1 MKQIIARVL
10 SFLPGLLF
18 LSNAYTWVTNP
29 LAASNSLGMQYL
41 EGIGRS
47 TQIGDFSAFFIGVG
61 IFCLLGSIFKNITFL
76 ISAVIILFSAAI
88 MRIVAWQI
96 YNADFATIF
105 ISVEIIASIMI
116 LTSVVLFRK
125 KEKII
130 ETSKTEDS

>member
-29 LAASNSLGMQYL
+29 LEASNGLGMQYL

-76 ISAVIILFSAAI
+76 ISAVIILFSAAV

>member
-1 MKQIIARVL
+1 MKQISARVL

-29 LAASNSLGMQYL
+29 LAASNGLGMQYL

-61 IFCLLGSIFKNITFL
+61 IFCLLGSIFKNVSFL
-76 ISAVIILFSAAI
+76 FAAVIILLSAAI

-96 YNADFATIF
+96 YSADLASIF
-105 ISVEIIASIMI
+105 IGVEMIASTMI
-116 LTSVVLFRK
+116 LISIFLFRK
-125 KEKII
+125 KESTIAVS
-130 ETSKTEDS
+130 ETEDS

>member
-18 LSNAYTWVTNP
+18 LSNAYTWVTDP
-29 LAASNSLGMQYL
+29 LEASNGLGMQYL

-76 ISAVIILFSAAI
+76 ISAVIILFSAAV

-96 YNADFATIF
+96 YDADFASIF
-105 ISVEIIASIMI
+105 ISVEIVSSIMI
-116 LTSVVLFRK
+116 LASVFLFRK
-125 KEKII
+125 KENTI
-130 ETSKTEDS
+130 ESSETEDS

>member
-18 LSNAYTWVTNP
+18 LSNAYTWVTDP
-29 LAASNSLGMQYL
+29 LAASNGLGMQYL

-76 ISAVIILFSAAI
+76 ISAVIILFSAAV

>member
-1 MKQIIARVL
+1 M
-10 SFLPGLLF
+10 LF

-29 LAASNSLGMQYL
+29 LEASNGLGMQYL

-61 IFCLLGSIFKNITFL
+61 MFCLLGSIFKNITFL
-76 ISAVIILFSAAI
+76 ISAVIILFSAAV

>member
-18 LSNAYTWVTNP
+18 LSNAYTWVTDP
-29 LAASNSLGMQYL
+29 LAASNGLGMQYL

>member
-29 LAASNSLGMQYL
+29 LEASNGLGMQYL

>member
-29 LAASNSLGMQYL
+29 LAASNGLGMQYL

-76 ISAVIILFSAAI
+76 ISAVIILLSAAI

-96 YNADFATIF
+96 YGADFATIF
-105 ISVEIIASIMI
+105 ISVEIISSIMI
-116 LTSVVLFRK
+116 IASVVLFRK
-125 KEKII
+125 KENTI
-130 ETSKTEDS
+130 ESPETEDS

>member
-29 LAASNSLGMQYL
+29 LAASNGLGMQYL

-47 TQIGDFSAFFIGVG
+47 TQIADFSAFFIGVG

>member
-18 LSNAYTWVTNP
+18 LSNAYTWITNP
-29 LAASNSLGMQYL
+29 LAASNGLGMEYL

-76 ISAVIILFSAAI
+76 ISAVIILLSAAI

-96 YNADFATIF
+96 YSADFATIF
-105 ISVEIIASIMI
+105 ISVEVISSIMI
-116 LTSVVLFRK
+116 LTSAVLFRK
-125 KEKII
+125 KENTI
-130 ETSKTEDS
+130 ESSETEDS

>member
-18 LSNAYTWVTNP
+18 LSNAYTWVTDP
-29 LAASNSLGMQYL
+29 LEASNGLGMQYL

-76 ISAVIILFSAAI
+76 ISAVIILFSAAA

-96 YNADFATIF
+96 YDADFASIF
-105 ISVEIIASIMI
+105 ISVEIVSSIMI
-116 LTSVVLFRK
+116 LASVFLFRK
-125 KEKII
+125 KENTI
-130 ETSKTEDS
+130 ESSETEDS

>member
-18 LSNAYTWVTNP
+18 LSNAYTWVTDP
-29 LAASNSLGMQYL
+29 LEASNGLGMQYL